1 MQWRQPLRWSGVEPR
16 FFARHLAKN
25 PLPEPFAPKLL
36 AAADFLLLTSALHPR
51 LKALF
56 PAAVTA
62 YAIRRVAVSGCPVPW
77 PTPGDGYSAAA
88 PRPVASLL
96 DSTVDSSSPLSIH
109 CIAGTLSVSHFW
121 GALHTPGLSVGLPHP
136 TPSLNEG

>member
-1 MQWRQPLRWSGVEPR
+1 MQWRQTLRWSGVEPR

-36 AAADFLLLTSALHPR
+36 AADGFPAPTAALGPR

-62 YAIRRVAVSGCPVPW
+62 HAIRRVASSGCPVPS
-77 PTPGDGYSAAA
+77 PIPGDACSASALQL
-88 PRPVASLL
+88 VASLL
-96 DSTVDSSSPLSIH
+96 CSTVDSFSPPSIH
-109 CIAGTLSVSHFW
+109 CIVGTLSVSHFRGSLQCTGVRVGW
-121 GALHTPGLSVGLPHP
+121 NGVKPG
-136 TPSLNEG
+136 EG